1 MIDLFNNGVHGTVK
15 LKRVTA
21 ALAVMLFLETVFL
34 AAVLWQLYRHS
45 KNENEPGVLF
55 SYERK
60 QAEEAALERQDEIIK
75 GEIIRLSSG
84 NTLKLNLPYEIED
97 DVKFIFN
104 ENTPLAID
112 IIEMRADGETLSIV
126 DGFDPGEA
134 YGRGFS
140 IRGIVKGKREYLIS
154 MYWWGT
160 RYPAFRW
167 YDGRGIIGA
176 KKSNGYNT
184 HANTYE
190 LSPGM
195 NVLEIRYRIVIPYP
209 TLDIY
214 NLIDEEYEYKRLTK
228 EYKMI
233 VDLKD
238 VFSHKGDEVN

>member
-34 AAVLWQLYRHS
+34 AAVLWQLYRHG

-60 QAEEAALERQDEIIK
+60 LAEETALERQDEIIK
-75 GEIIRLSSG
+75 GEFKILNNG
-84 NTLKLNLPYEIED
+84 TWLELKLPYELED
-97 DVKFIFN
+97 DVKFVFDSR
-104 ENTPLAID
+104 TTLAID

-126 DGFDPGEA
+126 DGFDPRDTEN
-134 YGRGFS
+134 FM
-140 IRGIVKGKREYLIS
+140 IRGRSKLLREHFIIMLWHSHY
-154 MYWWGT
+154 GT
-160 RYPAFRW
+160 FRW

-176 KKSNGYNT
+176 KKSNGYNS
-184 HANTYE
+184 HVNTYE

-195 NVLEIRYRIVIPYP
+195 NVFEIRYRIVIPYP

-238 VFSHKGDEVN
+238 VFSHKGVEVN